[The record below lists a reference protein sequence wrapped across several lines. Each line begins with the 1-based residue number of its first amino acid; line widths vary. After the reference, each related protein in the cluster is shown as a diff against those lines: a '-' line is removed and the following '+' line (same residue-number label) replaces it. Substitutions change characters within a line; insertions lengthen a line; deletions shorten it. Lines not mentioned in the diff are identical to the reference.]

1 MNATM
6 ATNWMSNLIGPRGPG
21 KMQRSGVRGTGGASI
36 SIYRVL
42 ILTIL
47 GLISHIDGFSVTTT
61 SSGVGTAVLRL
72 GNSLDG
78 LYDKSSL
85 IKCPFFRRRAAD
97 AIDNTAMLFHFF
109 LIRHKSLPWISDLLA
124 DPDYSPEL
132 FSCPG
137 CKPYGRHIKR
147 LADGTAEKTRHLT
160 LGEVEGRIQYDW
172 VGAGVTDRRG
182 YYITGKLDSTI
193 YTDDCLFK
201 SPDPDMPVR
210 GLRKYLSAAA
220 QLFDQR
226 QSCAEL
232 LSISSTEGGG
242 EMGYGIVEVT
252 WRLSGIINLP
262 WHPTV
267 EPWTGSTKYH
277 LDSDG
282 LIYMHEE
289 QWDISVWRA
298 FICTLYPEARE
309 WIIWKS
315 DN

>member
-1 MNATM
+1 M
-6 ATNWMSNLIGPRGPG
+6 AKHCLSNLF
-21 KMQRSGVRGTGGASI
+21 T
-36 SIYRVL
+36 VL
-42 ILTIL
+42 II
-47 GLISHIDGFSVTTT
+47 GLISLIDSFSLQTT
-61 SSGVGTAVLRL
+61 STGVGDAVLRL

-78 LYDKSSL
+78 LYDKSSS

-97 AIDNTAMLFHFF
+97 AIDNTAILFHFF

-124 DPDYSPEL
+124 DPSYSPEL

-147 LADGTAEKTRHLT
+147 LADGTAEKTRHLSVAD
-160 LGEVEGRIQYDW
+160 VEGRIHHDW
-172 VGAGVTDRRG
+172 VGGATKSRG

-220 QLFDQR
+220 QLFDQK

-232 LSISSTEGGG
+232 LSICSTEGGG
-242 EMGYGIVEVT
+242 EMGHGIVEVT

-267 EPWTGSTKYH
+267 EPWTGSTRYH
-277 LDSDG
+277 LDNEG

-309 WIIWKS
+309 WSIWKRT
-315 DN
+315 NERVH

>member
-1 MNATM
+1 M
-6 ATNWMSNLIGPRGPG
+6 ANHCLTSLL
-21 KMQRSGVRGTGGASI
+21 T
-36 SIYRVL
+36 
-42 ILTIL
+42 ILIL
-47 GLISHIDGFSVTTT
+47 GLISLINGFST
-61 SSGVGTAVLRL
+61 SATSGVGDAVLRL

-78 LYDKSSL
+78 LYDKSSS

-97 AIDNTAMLFHFF
+97 AIDNTAILFHFF
-109 LIRHKSLPWISDLLA
+109 LIRHKSLPWISDLLEN
-124 DPDYSPEL
+124 PNYSPA
-132 FSCPG
+132 CPG

-147 LADGTAEKTRHLT
+147 LADGTAEKTRHLSVT
-160 LGEVEGRIQYDW
+160 DVEGRIHNDW
-172 VGAGVTDRRG
+172 VGGATKSRG

-220 QLFDQR
+220 QLFDQK

-232 LSISSTEGGG
+232 LSICSKEGGG
-242 EMGYGIVEVT
+242 EMGHGIVEVT

-267 EPWTGSTKYH
+267 EPWTGSTRYH
-277 LDSDG
+277 LDNEG

-309 WIIWKS
+309 WSIWKRE
-315 DN
+315 N